1 MCGPCSFSAMK
12 RSDLQSSA
20 EGAGH
25 EPLIII
31 PLMKFEILNV
41 GNTLEPLI
49 IILLTKFKVL
59 IVGNTLG

>member
-1 MCGPCSFSAMK
+1 MK